1 MLTYC
6 RYLNIFIC
14 TVVCWPCG
22 DQEPAPVGGEVRWN
36 VPPLVHR
43 LTNSKQ
49 QNYKTIFLTRWLSST
64 PRQAIHVLFRVFPII
79 PSPEPEIIGFWAAV
93 PDCSVLVDS
102 MPPLLSFSTDWGQ
115 MAAVR
120 SFRLKHWDM
129 SSHARHQENLISLQ
143 FSAELNHPIRSVQGL
158 CWKWRPVAVWGWCKV
173 LGISSNSV

>member
-1 MLTYC
+1 MWWPGA
-6 RYLNIFIC
+6 C
-14 TVVCWPCG
+14 TSWW
-22 DQEPAPVGGEVRWN
+22 GGQMKCAAS
-36 VPPLVHR
+36 VHR